1 MVQGFGRAGLAAL
14 GLLALAGCQGGL
26 DLDMRDRAGGFS
38 TADAAMGAV
47 AAGPVAPVA
56 AAPVPDFLTAA
67 GAAIDQA
74 GPGAGPVTTTALTP
88 VAAVPLAPVVTS
100 ASSANVGGTQ
110 HSVVRGETAYSIAR
124 LYGVPVRS
132 LAEANGLG
140 ADLGIR
146 EGQVLAV
153 PSATGAPAMPV
164 TQPGQGSPTPV
175 PPSASAPLPEEEV
188 EPASATP
195 DPAPV
200 PQDMAEQQ
208 TVDTSSN
215 AALAMPVAGPIIRA
229 YAPGRNEGIDIG
241 AAAGTE
247 VRAAEAGTVAAVTT
261 NTDGVQIVVIK
272 HAGDLLTVYTH
283 LEVSVAK
290 DQAVTRGQAIG
301 RVRAGE
307 PSFLHF
313 EVRRGMESQDPT
325 GFLP

>member
-1 MVQGFGRAGLAAL
+1 
-14 GLLALAGCQGGL
+14 
-26 DLDMRDRAGGFS
+26 
-38 TADAAMGAV
+38 
-47 AAGPVAPVA
+47 
-56 AAPVPDFLTAA
+56 
-67 GAAIDQA
+67 
-74 GPGAGPVTTTALTP
+74 VTTTALTP

-153 PSATGAPAMPV
+153 PSAMGAPAMPV
-164 TQPGQGSPTPV
+164 TQPGREPDAGAAQRV
-175 PPSASAPLPEEEV
+175 RAAAEEEV

-215 AALAMPVAGPIIRA
+215 AALAMPVAGPII
-229 YAPGRNEGIDIG
+229 APTR
-241 AAAGTE
+241 
-247 VRAAEAGTVAAVTT
+247 RAA
-261 NTDGVQIVVIK
+261 
-272 HAGDLLTVYTH
+272 
-283 LEVSVAK
+283 
-290 DQAVTRGQAIG
+290 TRASTS
-301 RVRAGE
+301 A
-307 PSFLHF
+307 P
-313 EVRRGMESQDPT
+313 RRGPRC
-325 GFLP
+325 GRRRPARWRR